1 MNIHQHAVLTPRR
14 REQMVLAVLEQ
25 ALTLKAAAAAFRV
38 SGRTVS
44 KWLARYRQGGVAAL
58 QDRSSRPR
66 RLRQSTAFLRQE
78 EVFALRR
85 QKLTGCEIARRT
97 GLSRATVSRL
107 LRRARLNR
115 WRDLFPPV
123 PVVRYERAHPGDLLH
138 IDIKKLPRI
147 HRVGFRVTGDRR
159 DTVRAAGHD
168 FVFVA
173 IDDHSRLAHAAVR
186 PNEQGVTA
194 AAFLREAAAH
204 YQRFGVQLKQ
214 VMTDN
219 GACFRSEVFAAACRQ
234 LALKHIFTRPYTPRT
249 NGKAERFIQSSLR
262 EWAYAHIY
270 PHSDVRTERLSRW
283 IHRYNWHRPHASLGL
298 KPPVSRLQL
307 SQNNLLTLHS

>member
-1 MNIHQHAVLTPRR
+1 MVDTLASQKIGLEVTKPILIRDICKILRFVDANVVHDNISLGY
-14 REQMVLAVLEQ
+14 ELDE
-25 ALTLKAAAAAFRV
+25 
-38 SGRTVS
+38 
-44 KWLARYRQGGVAAL
+44 
-58 QDRSSRPR
+58 
-66 RLRQSTAFLRQE
+66 
-78 EVFALRR
+78 
-85 QKLTGCEIARRT
+85 
-97 GLSRATVSRL
+97 L
-107 LRRARLNR
+107 L
-115 WRDLFPPV
+115 
-123 PVVRYERAHPGDLLH
+123 G
-138 IDIKKLPRI
+138 
-147 HRVGFRVTGDRR
+147 
-159 DTVRAAGHD
+159 
-168 FVFVA
+168 
-173 IDDHSRLAHAAVR
+173 S
-186 PNEQGVTA
+186 
-194 AAFLREAAAH
+194 FLREAAAH